1 MGANDTW
8 QPDQYRRFQAER
20 DQPFLDLLSLVDGD
34 GAAGGD
40 LVDLGC
46 GDGRLTAVAHQ
57 HLGTDSALGIDS
69 SPAMLADS
77 PTVDGLTFDQGDLA
91 TFERAAAYDVV
102 LANASLHWVP
112 DHEAV
117 LGRWVRSLRPGGQ
130 LAVQVP
136 ANADHPSHTV
146 LAAVT
151 EELGIEE
158 MVGIDYSDAMLTAA
172 RESVGCN
179 DDRLRFARGD
189 VGKWTGRGDHDLVIA
204 NASMHWVP
212 DHPEVLA
219 RWWAALTPGGQLAVQ
234 VPANA
239 DHPAHRIASQV
250 AATEPFLAA
259 FNSLPPPDPVAQNVL
274 PPEQYATVL
283 DELGATEQHVRLQV
297 YAHRLETSAE
307 VVEWVK
313 GTTLTRV
320 RKVTDD
326 AAYDAFLERYRTAL
340 LDVIG
345 DQAPYTYLFKRIL
358 LRARF

>member
-1 MGANDTW
+1 MGATDTW

-20 DQPFLDLLSLVDGD
+20 DQPFVDLLALVDGD
-34 GAAGGD
+34 GALGGA

-46 GDGRLTAVAHQ
+46 GDGRLTALAHQ
-57 HLGTDSALGIDS
+57 QLGTASALGVDS
-69 SPAMLADS
+69 SPAMLADT
-77 PTVDGLTFDQGDLA
+77 PTVDGLTFEEGDLA
-91 TFERAAAYDVV
+91 TFERPAAYDVV

-117 LGRWVRSLRPGGQ
+117 LARWVRSLRPGGQ

-146 LAAVT
+146 LSAIT
-151 EELGIEE
+151 EELGIEAE
-158 MVGIDYSDAMLTAA
+158 
-172 RESVGCN
+172 
-179 DDRLRFARGD
+179 
-189 VGKWTGRGDHDLVIA
+189 
-204 NASMHWVP
+204 
-212 DHPEVLA
+212 
-219 RWWAALTPGGQLAVQ
+219 
-234 VPANA
+234 
-239 DHPAHRIASQV
+239 
-250 AATEPFLAA
+250 
-259 FNSLPPPDPVAQNVL
+259 PDPVAVNVL
-274 PPEQYATVL
+274 RPEGYAAVL
-283 DELGATEQHVRLQV
+283 DELGATEQHVRLLV

-326 AAYDAFLERYRTAL
+326 AAYEAFLERYRAAL